1 MKITEFL
8 PFNVT
13 GRALKLIHLNYL
25 IKANVSVYD
34 IFCSI
39 LSNNYIQKGD
49 FVLSNYGVW
58 LKNNFYDRTFILAL
72 VSYRNGLDKIL
83 LQIKVATIFIDIGAN
98 QGIFS
103 LIAAKNPH
111 IIEIHS
117 FEPNTLIFKK
127 LQENVIFNQI
137 SNIKLHRVA
146 ISKIYSRVYFSA
158 PNNHSGLGKISSKKT
173 AHVVKSVN
181 RNYLNK
187 IFSNNTCE
195 VFIKIDVEGLEF
207 EVLCEILGSRLNP
220 NIRNIYLEFNPKY
233 KNRDVIL
240 IKLLNE
246 NGFSEK
252 FRTTHK
258 DYYDS
263 LYSRP

>member
-1 MKITEFL
+1 MKINEFL
-8 PFNVT
+8 PFNVI
-13 GRALKLIHLNYL
+13 GRALKIIHINYL
-25 IKANVSVYD
+25 MKAKVSVYD

-39 LSNNYIQKGD
+39 LRNNYIQKGD

-58 LKNNFYDRTFILAL
+58 LKNNFDDRTFILAL
-72 VSYRNGLDKIL
+72 VGYRNGLDKIL
-83 LQIKVATIFIDIGAN
+83 LKIKVPTIFIDIGAN

-117 FEPNTLIFKK
+117 FEPNTLIFEK
-127 LQENVIFNQI
+127 LHENVIFNQI
-137 SNIKLHRVA
+137 FNVKLHRVA
-146 ISKIYSRVYFSA
+146 ISKIYGRVSFSA

-181 RNYLNK
+181 KKYLNN
-187 IFSNNTCE
+187 IFKNNTYE

-207 EVLCEILGSRLNP
+207 EVLCELLDSRLNL

-233 KNRDVIL
+233 KDKFIIL
-240 IKLLNE
+240 KKLLNQ